1 MKRFLSRFGFGF
13 LGHIMSMAEFFQLPR
28 EQRRIIFYSEGKVYW
43 VHLEGVLKEF
53 LKISDIPVCY
63 ITSGEDDPG
72 LNYKHPN
79 LRSFRTDEGWVR
91 NWLFENIDTDVM
103 VMTMPDLHRYQVKR
117 SRHPVHYV
125 HILHSLVSL
134 HMVYR
139 TGAFDHFDSIF
150 CAGPHHV
157 CEIRAMEKKYN
168 LSPKNVVEHGYGR
181 LDAIIESA
189 QKRPR
194 VTKESGQPKHVLIA
208 PSWGMHGLIETVGDE
223 VVSRLLNGGFKVTLR
238 PHPQTLKFSMDKVKA
253 IADKHADNHLF
264 ELEMNVASQE
274 TLHQSDIMI
283 SDWSG
288 AALDYAFGLSKPV
301 LFIDV
306 PRKVNNK
313 NYQEIGIEPFEVSIR
328 NKIGEILHPNDIPKL
343 VPHVNSLLYEKK
355 SALDLLHENVFN
367 INKSASIGA
376 FELVRLAEK

>member
-1 MKRFLSRFGFGF
+1 MKGFLSRFSF
-13 LGHIMSMAEFFQLPR
+13 LDYIMNVAEFFQLPR
-28 EQRRIIFYSEGKVYW
+28 EHRRIVFYSEGKVYW

-53 LKISDIPVCY
+53 LNISGIPVCY

-72 LNYKHPN
+72 LHYKHPN

-103 VMTMPDLHRYQVKR
+103 VMTMPDLHQYQVKR

-157 CEIRAMEKKYN
+157 REIRAMEKKYN

-181 LDAIIESA
+181 LDAIIEAA
-189 QKRPR
+189 QKRPGIPKDPSR
-194 VTKESGQPKHVLIA
+194 PKHILIA
-208 PSWGMHGLIETVGDE
+208 PSWGKHGLIETVGDE
-223 VVSRLLNGGFKVTLR
+223 VVSRLLNNGFKVTLR

-253 IADKHADNHLF
+253 IADRHADNPLF
-264 ELEMNVASQE
+264 ELEMNVAGQE
-274 TLHQSDIMI
+274 TLHQSDVMI

-288 AALDYAFGLSKPV
+288 AALDYAFGLNKPV

-306 PRKVNNK
+306 PRKVNNE
-313 NYQEIGIEPFEVSIR
+313 NYHEIGIEPFEVSIR
-328 NKIGEILHPNDIPKL
+328 NEIGNVLHPNDIPRL
-343 VPHVNSLLYEKK
+343 VSRVNFLLQNRKAIDEQFGM
-355 SALDLLHENVFN
+355 NVFN
-367 INKSASIGA
+367 VGKSAIVGA
-376 FELVRLAEK
+376 KELIKLICRS

>member
-1 MKRFLSRFGFGF
+1 MKGFLSRFSF
-13 LGHIMSMAEFFQLPR
+13 LGHIMNMAEFFQLPR
-28 EQRRIIFYSEGKVYW
+28 EQRRIVFYSEGKVYW

-72 LNYKHPN
+72 LRFKHPN

-103 VMTMPDLHRYQVKR
+103 VMTMPDLHQYQVKR

-139 TGAFDHFDSIF
+139 AGAFDHFDSIF

-157 CEIRAMEKKYN
+157 REIRAMEKKYN
-168 LSPKNVVEHGYGR
+168 LSTKNVIEHGYGR

-189 QKRPR
+189 QKR
-194 VTKESGQPKHVLIA
+194 TLASKEPGQPKHVLIA
-208 PSWGMHGLIETVGDE
+208 PSWGVHGLIETVGDE
-223 VVSRLLNGGFKVTLR
+223 VVSRLLDGGFKVTLR
-238 PHPQTLKFSMDKVKA
+238 PHPQTLKFAMDKVKA
-253 IADKHADNHLF
+253 IADKHANNHSF

-306 PRKVNNK
+306 PKKINNK
-313 NYQEIGIEPFEVSIR
+313 NYQEVGIEPFEVAIR
-328 NKIGEILHPNDIPKL
+328 NKIGEVLHPSDISRL
-343 VPHVNSLLYEKK
+343 THHVNFLISNKK
-355 SALDLLHENVFN
+355 LENDLAYKYIFNVNRSAIVG
-367 INKSASIGA
+367 ASEIIK
-376 FELVRLAEK
+376 LIL